1 MRIIGIDAALALTG
15 WAVIEDSADE
25 RRPSDNEPRLQLLD
39 WGVIE
44 TEPGDRTGRAE
55 FQRLRVLYEALC
67 EIIHLNATGR
77 PGSLRV
83 AIERPDWQPGQ
94 RGDRPAWIREAK
106 ARGALGLGLATCY
119 AACMHSAIEPQVIGV
134 REWMAEL
141 ESKNK
146 GDTAVQIARL
156 FPAAFQV
163 SAERQKFIVREAH
176 APCAVV
182 PDHVTDAVAVAY
194 VAIQR
199 LRFAQR
205 VQQAR

>member
-1 MRIIGIDAALALTG
+1 MRTLGIDAALALTG
-15 WAVIEDSADE
+15 WAVIEGDADE
-25 RRPSDNEPRLQLLD
+25 RRPSDDEPRLQLLD

-55 FQRLRVLYEALC
+55 FQRLRVLYDALC
-67 EIIHLNATGR
+67 EIIHLNATGL
-77 PGSLRV
+77 GSLQV
-83 AIERPDWQPGQ
+83 VVERPDWQPGQ
-94 RGDRPAWIREAK
+94 GGDRQAWIRESK

-119 AACMHSAIEPQVIGV
+119 AACMHAAIEPQVLGV

-141 ESKNK
+141 GSHNK
-146 GDTAVQIARL
+146 ADTAVQIARL
-156 FPAAFQV
+156 FPAAFRV
-163 SAERQKFIVREAH
+163 SAERQKFVVREAH